1 MSEPIY
7 YMLQESRDQKCRPDA
22 LNLRQ
27 ASDAGDVSLLA
38 SDEMTTTLL
47 RLSLADVQKLS
58 AALAK
63 YCTGFE
69 PAVDWWQQDGELRE
83 FGLWCD
89 DEMGFTAMAII
100 SVMSEPERWTREYD
114 IYRAW
119 TTANNDGN
127 EEVKRLLIE
136 AWHSS
141 DDRTAAD
148 VLNKWAG

>member
-1 MSEPIY
+1 MEPIY
-7 YMLQESRDQKCRPDA
+7 YLLQESRDQKCRPDM

-47 RLSLADVQKLS
+47 RLSLAEVQKLS

-69 PAVDWWQQDGELRE
+69 QTLEWWEQDGELRE
-83 FGLWCD
+83 FATWCD

-119 TTANNDGN
+119 VQADADGN
-127 EEVKRLLIE
+127 ERLKELLLD

-148 VLNKWAG
+148 VLNEWAG